1 MSNESAAVAFAED
14 VFVFPTSFAQQ
25 RLWFLDQLEPGDHTY
40 NIPVAVRLRGVLDV
54 AALSASFNEVVRRHE
69 SLRTTFTAPEGEPIQ
84 VVTESLILDL
94 PVVDLR
100 DRREAD
106 RDAELQVLAAMEAE
120 RSFDLA
126 RGPLMRAVLV
136 QLNDDDHVLLLTMHH
151 IISDGWSMSVL
162 IGEVAALYTS
172 FVTGQAMT
180 LPELP
185 IQYADY
191 AVWQREWLQGE
202 VLETQLNYW
211 KQKLSD
217 APATVELPADR
228 PRPPVRTFR
237 SAIQTLSLDDSLS
250 EQLRVVSRR
259 YRVTLFM
266 TLLACFKVLL
276 SRYTGQEDIV
286 VGSPIAGRNRGET
299 KAVIGF
305 FLSTLVLRTDLS
317 GSPTFAE
324 LLERVRETTVDAYS
338 NQDLPFEKLLEE
350 LKPERDLSRTP
361 LFQVFFNMLNLPAED
376 IELPGLQVE
385 FLSPPDVGAK
395 FDLTLYVRELNQRI
409 AFEAVYNADLYA
421 PERVTEML
429 NQLEHLLSQV
439 AAQPEHQIARLS
451 LVTSSAQVPD
461 PTRSQR
467 TDWEGAVHDLFTR
480 HAVRSPE
487 RPAIV
492 DRHESWTYKDLD
504 ELSNQVAHYLR
515 DHGLGR
521 GDVVAIYGHR
531 SSSLVWALMGVM
543 KSGAAFVILDPAYP
557 VSRQIEYLTIAEP
570 AGWIYLEAAGPL
582 PDALA
587 QFVSSLSWRTKL
599 TLQPR
604 HRAPEQQALK
614 DFPITSAGVSV
625 EANDLAYLAFT
636 SGSTGSPKAVEG
648 GHGQLTHF
656 IPWFHSTFDLDEN
669 DRYSMVS
676 GLAHDPLHRDIFFPL
691 MMGACICIPEQEL
704 IETHGRLAEWMKQQ
718 QITIA
723 NLTPAMAQLLVE
735 TEPGAGPC
743 VLTSLRYTFLVGDVL
758 TRQDAASLKD
768 LAPAMTCVNLYG
780 ATETQRALGYFVVPD
795 EMIVPHLVE
804 VTAAERGKEI
814 LPLGKGIEDV
824 QLLVLNGARQ
834 LAGIGEIGEV
844 YMRSPHVARGYRG
857 DEALTREKFLTN
869 PFTNLPG
876 DRLYKT
882 GDLGRYLPD
891 GNVESLGRADLQV
904 KIRGFRVE
912 LGEIEAL
919 LRTLPTVREAVVIA
933 REVRPGD
940 KRLVAYIVAETSP
953 RLPVT
958 ASPRPPGTSPELRE
972 FLQQKLPNYM
982 VPSAF
987 VMMDALPLTPNMKV
1001 NRRAL
1006 PPPSQSLEDLETGF
1020 VSARTRLEKRL
1031 VEIWCEVL
1039 KLETCGVEDNF
1050 FDLGGHSLLAIQVQA
1065 RVRREFQVDVP
1076 LRRMFERPTVA
1087 GIAKFIEASEKLR
1100 QSPPLQAAQRSD
1112 ALPLS
1117 FAQRRLW
1124 FLDQLEPGSPFYNI
1138 NTLLRL
1144 TGPLDVAAL
1153 EKTLNEI
1160 VRRHEVLRTNFRVS
1174 DEQPVQVISPELTLK
1189 LRILDV
1195 TGLPKNEREPETQRL
1210 AAEEAR
1216 GPFDLAHGPLLR
1228 ACLIRLEDDEHVLS
1242 LTVHHIVSDGWS
1254 IGVLAAEV
1262 AALYRAF
1269 TAGGQLSL
1277 AELPVQYA
1285 DFAAWQLQWLQSE
1298 AVSNQVDYWKRQL
1311 ADLPL
1316 LKLMGNKTPTVPSY
1330 RGAVSYFSLEESL
1343 VHDLKR
1349 LSRREGVTLFMTLLA
1364 GFQVLLNRH
1373 SGQEDIVIG
1382 TDVANRFPVETE
1394 KLIGFFVNQLVLR
1407 TDLSNDPTFQELL
1420 RRVQDVTLAAYDNQD
1435 VPFDKVVETLRPD
1448 RGRSRT
1454 PLFQAKLVL
1463 QNAPLEPLTI
1473 PGVTLRQLNLD
1484 HGTQTAKFDLLLTFV
1499 ELDQGL
1505 SAALEYSTD
1514 LFDAVRIE
1522 QTWQRFAQLL
1532 RDIVSRPDAR
1542 LSEFEDFAETER
1554 RERQMEQP
1562 ETRVSSFRKFKKT
1575 QPKAVSLGH
1584 GELIK
1589 KGRLSTGTAIP
1600 LVIEPQTDILDL
1612 AGWIASNWPSVQA
1625 DLYKHGALLFRG
1637 FQLPDQTA
1645 FKQAVNATSVPLMQY
1660 MEGATPRTELGG
1672 KVYTSTEYPADQS
1685 IALHNELTYVMSWPM
1700 KLWFYCLQ
1708 PAEQQ
1713 GETPIADVRN
1723 VLRRIDPKIV
1733 ERFAD
1738 KGWLL
1743 VRNFGDG
1750 LSLSWQESFHMER
1763 KSELEAYC
1771 RSARIDWQWKDG
1783 DGLQTRQVRP
1793 AIATHPVTGEQ
1804 VWFNHIAFW
1813 HISSLEPQLR
1823 EAMLA
1828 LFGEDNLAY
1837 NTYYGDGTPIEDS
1850 IVAEIREAY
1859 RQETIAFPW
1868 QHGDL
1873 LMLDNM
1879 LVAHGRS
1886 PFVGTRKILV
1896 AMGDAFTRSDF

>member
-1 MSNESAAVAFAED
+1 MFEKSDAVAFAED
-14 VFVFPTSFAQQ
+14 VFVFPASFAQQ

-40 NIPVAVRLRGVLDV
+40 NIPVAVRLRGALDV

-69 SLRTTFTAPEGEPIQ
+69 SLRTTFTATEGEPVQ
-84 VVTESLILDL
+84 VVAESLSLEL
-94 PVVDLR
+94 PVLDLR
-100 DRREAD
+100 DQPEAD
-106 RDAELQVLAAMEAE
+106 REVELQVVAAIEAE

-126 RGPLMRAVLV
+126 QGPLLRATVV
-136 QLNDDDHVLLLTMHH
+136 QMDDDDHVLLLTMHH
-151 IISDGWSMSVL
+151 IISDGWSISVL
-162 IGEVAALYTS
+162 VSEVAALYTS
-172 FVTGQAMT
+172 FVTGQAIT

-191 AVWQREWLQGE
+191 AVWQRESLQGE
-202 VLETQLNYW
+202 VLETQLSYW
-211 KQKLSD
+211 KQKLTG

-237 SAIQTLSLDDSLS
+237 SATQSLLLNESLS

-266 TLLACFKVLL
+266 TLLAAFKVLL
-276 SRYTGQEDIV
+276 SRYTGQADVV
-286 VGSPIAGRNRGET
+286 VGSPIAGRDRAET
-299 KAVIGF
+299 KGVIGF
-305 FLSTLVLRTDLS
+305 FLGTLVLRTDLS
-317 GSPTFAE
+317 GDPTFAE
-324 LLERVRETTVDAYS
+324 LLERVRETTVDAYTH
-338 NQDLPFEKLLEE
+338 QDVPFEKLLEE

-361 LFQVFFNMLNLPAED
+361 LFQVFFNMLNLPSED
-376 IELPGLQVE
+376 LQLPGLQVE
-385 FLSPPDVGAK
+385 FLLPPDVGAK

-409 AFEAVYNADLYA
+409 AFEAVYNADLYE
-421 PERVTEML
+421 PQRMTEML
-429 NQLEHLLSQV
+429 NQVEHLLSQV
-439 AAQPEHQIARLS
+439 AVEPEQQIARLS
-451 LVTSSAQVPD
+451 LVTQSAKKVLPD
-461 PTRSQR
+461 PTRSQS
-467 TDWEGAVHDLFTR
+467 TAWEGAVHDLFSR
-480 HAVRSPE
+480 QAIRAPE
-487 RPAIV
+487 RTALI
-492 DRHESWTYKDLD
+492 DRHESWTYKELD
-504 ELSNQVAHYLR
+504 DLSNQLANYLCGR
-515 DHGLGR
+515 GLGK
-521 GDVVAIYGHR
+521 GDVVAIYAHR
-531 SSSLVWALMGVM
+531 NSSLIWALLSVM
-543 KSGAAFVILDPAYP
+543 KTGSAFLILDPAYP
-557 VSRQIEYLTIAEP
+557 ASRLVEYLKIVEP

-582 PDALA
+582 SDSLA
-587 QFVSSLSWRTKL
+587 EFVSGMSCRTKL
-599 TLQPR
+599 ALAPR
-604 HRAPEQQALK
+604 HHAPDQQVLR
-614 DFPITSAGVSV
+614 DFPTTTTGVSI
-625 EANDLAYLAFT
+625 AASDLAYIAFT
-636 SGSTGSPKAVEG
+636 SGSTGIPKAVEG

-656 IPWFHSTFDLDEN
+656 IPWFQSTFGLDEN
-669 DRYSMVS
+669 DRYSLVS
-676 GLAHDPLHRDIFFPL
+676 GLSHDPLHRDVFFPL
-691 MMGACICIPEQEL
+691 MLGACVCIPEQEV
-704 IETHGRLAEWMKQQ
+704 IETQGRLAAWMKQQ
-718 QITIA
+718 RITIA

-735 TEPGAGPC
+735 HEPGAESS

-758 TRQDAASLKD
+758 TKQNVASLKK
-768 LAPAMTCVNLYG
+768 LAPTMTCVNLYG
-780 ATETQRALGYFVVPD
+780 ATETQRAVSHFIVSD
-795 EMIVPHLVE
+795 ELIRPHLVE
-804 VTAAERGKEI
+804 MPEAEQVKEI

-824 QLLVLNGARQ
+824 QLLVLNGAQR
-834 LAGIGEIGEV
+834 LAGIGEIGEI

-857 DEALTREKFLTN
+857 DEKLTREKFITN
-869 PFTNLPG
+869 PFTNVAG

-912 LGEIEAL
+912 PGEIEAL
-919 LRTLPTVREAVVIA
+919 LCTLATVREAVVIA
-933 REVRPGD
+933 REDRPGD
-940 KRLVAYIVAETSP
+940 KRLVAYIVAEAGVALVVP
-953 RLPVT
+953 Q
-958 ASPRPPGTSPELRE
+958 LRE
-972 FLQQKLPNYM
+972 FLKQKLPNYM

-987 VMMDALPLTPNMKV
+987 VMMDALPLTENMKV

-1006 PPPSQSLEDLETGF
+1006 PAPAQALEDLGF
-1020 VSARTRLEKRL
+1020 VSPRTRLEKRL
-1031 VEIWCEVL
+1031 VELWCEVL

-1050 FDLGGHSLLAIQVQA
+1050 FDLGGHSLLAIQFQA

-1087 GIAKFIEASEKLR
+1087 GIAQFIETSEKLR
-1100 QSPPLQAAQRSD
+1100 ESPPLQVARRTD
-1112 ALPLS
+1112 TLPLS

-1124 FLDQLEPGSPFYNI
+1124 FLDQLEPGSPLYNI
-1138 NTLLRL
+1138 NTLLHL
-1144 TGPLDVAAL
+1144 TGTLDVAAL

-1174 DEQPVQVISPELTLK
+1174 DEQPAQVIAPELSVK
-1189 LRILDV
+1189 LQVLDV
-1195 TGLPKNEREPETQRL
+1195 SDLLPGKREPETQRL

-1216 GPFDLAHGPLLR
+1216 RPFELADGPLLR
-1228 ACLIRLEDDEHVLS
+1228 ACLIRLGGQEQVLS
-1242 LTVHHIVSDGWS
+1242 LTVHHIISDGWS

-1269 TAGGQLSL
+1269 TESKSSPL
-1277 AELPVQYA
+1277 AELPIQYA
-1285 DFAAWQLQWLQSE
+1285 DFAVWQSQWLQTE
-1298 AVSNQVDYWKRQL
+1298 AVRNQVYYWKRQL
-1311 ADLPL
+1311 ADLPV
-1316 LKLMGNKTPTVPSY
+1316 LKLMGDKAAPTVPSY
-1330 RGAVSYFSLEESL
+1330 RGAVSHFSLPESV

-1349 LSRREGVTLFMTLLA
+1349 LSHREGVTLFMTLLA
-1364 GFQVLLNRH
+1364 SFQVLFNRH

-1420 RRVQDVTLAAYDNQD
+1420 QRVQNVTLEAYDNQD

-1463 QNAPLEPLTI
+1463 QNAPIEPLAL
-1473 PGVTLRQLNLD
+1473 PGVELRQLHLD
-1484 HGTQTAKFDLLLTFV
+1484 QGTQTAKFDLLLTFV
-1499 ELDQGL
+1499 EINGEL
-1505 SAALEYSTD
+1505 SVALEYSTD
-1514 LFDAVRIE
+1514 LFDAATIE
-1522 QTWQRFAQLL
+1522 QIWQRFASLL
-1532 RDIVSRPDAR
+1532 REIVSRPDAR
-1542 LSEFEDFAETER
+1542 LSEFENFAETER
-1554 RERQMEQP
+1554 RERQMEQT
-1562 ETRVSSFRKFKKT
+1562 ENRVSSVRKFRKI
-1575 QPKAVSLGH
+1575 QPKAVNLGQ

-1589 KGRLSTGTAIP
+1589 KGHLSSGTAIP

-1612 AGWIASNWPSVQA
+1612 AGWIANNWPSVQA
-1625 DLYKHGALLFRG
+1625 DLHKHGALLFRG
-1637 FQLPDQTA
+1637 FQLPDQAA
-1645 FKQAVNATSVPLMQY
+1645 FKNVVNATSVPLMQY

-1700 KLWFYCLQ
+1700 KIWFYCLQ
-1708 PAEQQ
+1708 PAQQQ

-1723 VLRRIDPKIV
+1723 VFRRLDPKIK

-1743 VRNFGDG
+1743 VRNFGEG
-1750 LSLSWQESFHMER
+1750 LSLPWQDSFHLES

-1771 RSARIDWQWKDG
+1771 RNARIDWQWKPD
-1783 DGLQTRQVRP
+1783 DGLQTRQMRP
-1793 AIATHPVTGEQ
+1793 AIAEHPVTGEK
-1804 VWFNHIAFW
+1804 VWFNHVAFW

-1828 LFGEDNLAY
+1828 LFGEENLAY

-1886 PFVGTRKILV
+1886 PFVGPRKILV
-1896 AMGDAFTRSDF
+1896 AMGDAYTRSDF